1 MARTE
6 GDSWDLVS
14 SVGATATIVAAQRA
28 VGTRSADPLINDP
41 FAEPLVAALG
51 VDYFTR
57 YARGEFVDA
66 TAADAGVDMRVMN
79 DSMAIRTRYF
89 DDFFLE
95 ATAAGIRQVVILAS
109 GLDTRAYRL
118 PWPAGTA
125 VFEIDQPEVIAFK
138 TRTLADLGVVAPV
151 EHRPL
156 AVDLR
161 DDWPAALRGAGFGL
175 GRPTAWIAEG
185 LLIYLPPAAQDTLFD
200 RITGLS
206 AKGSRL
212 ATENVNGISSEQLD
226 QMSSQMRAA
235 RDQWSSQGL
244 DTGPEVDVAQ
254 LWYVGDRTDSAE
266 YLTGKGW
273 TTESVNTST
282 LMDKHGIAVPA
293 GELTPLGDP
302 VYISGRLI

>member
-28 VGTRSADPLINDP
+28 VGTRSADPLIDDP

-57 YARGEFVDA
+57 YARGEFADA
-66 TAADAGVDMRVMN
+66 TGDDSGVDMSVMN

-95 ATAAGIRQVVILAS
+95 AAAAGIRQAVILAS
-109 GLDTRAYRL
+109 GLDARAYRL
-118 PWPAGTA
+118 PWPAGTT

-138 TRTLADLGVVAPV
+138 TRTLAELGVVAPV

-161 DDWPAALRGAGFGL
+161 DDWPAALIDAGYAPDQ
-175 GRPTAWIAEG
+175 PTAWIAEG
-185 LLIYLPPAAQDTLFD
+185 LLIYLPPAAQDALFD
-200 RITGLS
+200 RITALS

-212 ATENVNGISSEQLD
+212 ATENVNGISAEQLD
-226 QMSSQMRAA
+226 RMSNQMRTA

-244 DTGPEVDVAQ
+244 DTGPEIDVAQ
-254 LWYVGDRTDSAE
+254 LWYVGDRRDSAE

-273 TTESVNTST
+273 VIESVNTST
-282 LMDKHGIAVPA
+282 LMDKHGIVVPA
-293 GELTPLGDP
+293 GELTPFGDP
-302 VYISGRLI
+302 VYVSGKLI